1 MNLAPQEISLDV
13 LREKYCKGEEST
25 VDDVR
30 RRVASALA
38 AVEESPESWEPYFY
52 DAQLRGVVLAG
63 RINSAAGT
71 ELTATLINCFVQP
84 VGDSISGPDA
94 AGYPGIFI
102 ALREAAETMRRGGG
116 VGYDFSRIRP
126 KGSVVNSTHS
136 EASGP
141 VSYMQIFDSS
151 CATVQS
157 AGARRGAQMGIL
169 RIDHPDIDEFI
180 HAKYQERT
188 LSNFNLSIAVPDTF
202 MRALEGDCDYELVHA
217 VPPGKRLARER
228 PVERRAD
235 GLHVYR
241 RVRARDLW
249 DRVMRSTYDH
259 GEPGVVFVDRIH
271 EDNNLHYCERIE
283 ATNPCAE
290 EPLPPYGCCCLGSIN
305 LAALISEPF
314 TERAAFDF
322 HEFRRLIP
330 VAVRMLDNVLDA
342 TSWPLPEQHREA
354 MAKRRIGLGILGL
367 GDALIMLGM
376 RYDSEEGRSI
386 AREIAR
392 ILRDCAYLASA
403 ELAAERRPF
412 PRFEAEPYLASG
424 FAKRLPENLR
434 TLIAAQGIRNS
445 HLLAI
450 APTGTIT
457 LAFADNVSNGIEP
470 AFAPS
475 THRRRRTL
483 DGGTAKQTV
492 FDHAYRVYQSLMG
505 EAAGLPPAFI
515 SAREMSA
522 LDHARMVT
530 AVQPFI
536 DSGISKTVNIPRDYP
551 FEEFKDLYTIAWR
564 EGAKSL
570 ATFRENPIT
579 GMILSAAN
587 PSGPV
592 SRLLPSDLDQSE
604 QDRRIVLDSVP
615 TPTLNSLRWPRR
627 PELPNGNPSYCYT
640 VRHPNG
646 SKYALFIGHVEN
658 GERCPFEVWVGGLEA
673 PRGLNALAINLSY
686 DMYARDRAWLKR
698 KLDVLATCSS
708 PGEAFELPM
717 PPNGERRRVPSLV
730 AAMAVLLEHR
740 CRELGAFDELGDA
753 PILGA
758 LMSTKEPKTGTDGTM
773 SWTVDIVNEQM
784 GEAFTLGL
792 KELALPRG
800 ERLERRPYSLW
811 LKGRYPQPLDGLCE
825 ALSLDMRVIDPAWIG
840 KKLRELLSYAEPRG
854 EFFAPVPGE
863 SRQAC
868 FPSTVA
874 YVARLIIHRFSML
887 GILDERGLPIEPMG
901 VLEAPPQRELRLVR
915 SLNAMET
922 LPGRCCRAC
931 GDYAVIKADG
941 CERCTSCGQI
951 GACG

>member
-30 RRVASALA
+30 RRVAHALA
-38 AVEESPESWEPYFY
+38 AVENSPEAWEPHFY
-52 DAQLRGVVLAG
+52 DAQLRGVVMAG

-71 ELTATLINCFVQP
+71 ELAATLINCFVQP

-94 AGYPGIFI
+94 AGYPGIFN

-126 KGSVVNSTHS
+126 KGACVSSTHS

-169 RIDHPDIDEFI
+169 RVDHPDIDEFI
-180 HAKYQERT
+180 AAKYQQRA
-188 LSNFNLSIAVPDTF
+188 LSNFNLSIAVPDAF
-202 MRALEGDCDYELVHA
+202 MRALDADTDFELVHA
-217 VPPGKRLARER
+217 VRPSERLARER
-228 PVERRAD
+228 AIERRAD
-235 GLHVYR
+235 GLYVYQ

-259 GEPGVVFVDRIH
+259 GEPGVVFVDRIN

-305 LAALISEPF
+305 LAALITEPF
-314 TERAAFDF
+314 TERAAVNY

-367 GDALIMLGM
+367 GDALIMLGV
-376 RYDSEEGRSI
+376 RYDSERGR
-386 AREIAR
+386 ALAAELLR

-412 PRFEAEPYLASG
+412 PRFEAGAYLASG
-424 FAKRLPENLR
+424 FAKRLPENIR
-434 TLIAAQGIRNS
+434 SLIAAQGIRNS

-470 AFAPS
+470 AFAPT

-483 DGGTAKQTV
+483 EGGMANQAV
-492 FDHAYRVYQSLMG
+492 FDHAYRVYQALKG
-505 EAAGLPPAFI
+505 DEAGLPPAFI

-522 LDHARMVT
+522 LDHARMVA

-551 FEEFKDLYTIAWR
+551 FEDFKDLYTIAWR

-570 ATFRENPIT
+570 ATFRENAIT
-579 GMILSAAN
+579 GVILS
-587 PSGPV
+587 PV
-592 SRLLPSDLDQSE
+592 KASAPASRLLPSDLDQRE
-604 QDRRIVLDSVP
+604 QDHRIVLDSVP

-627 PELPNGNPSYCYT
+627 PDLPNGNPSYCYT

-646 SKYALFIGHVEN
+646 AKYALFIGHVEN
-658 GERCPFEVWVGGLEA
+658 GARCPFEVWVGGLEA

-698 KLDVLATCSS
+698 KLEVLAACSS
-708 PGEAFELPM
+708 PGEAFELRM
-717 PPNGERRRVPSLV
+717 PPTGAPRRVPSLV
-730 AAMAVLLEHR
+730 AAMALLLEHR
-740 CRELGAFDELGDA
+740 CRELGAFDDLGET
-753 PILGA
+753 PILDA
-758 LMSTKEPKTGTDGTM
+758 LMSAKEPKTGHRWDD
-773 SWTVDIVNEQM
+773 V
-784 GEAFTLGL
+784 
-792 KELALPRG
+792 
-800 ERLERRPYSLW
+800 
-811 LKGRYPQPLDGLCE
+811 LDGG
-825 ALSLDMRVIDPAWIG
+825 R
-840 KKLRELLSYAEPRG
+840 RER
-854 EFFAPVPGE
+854 
-863 SRQAC
+863 
-868 FPSTVA
+868 
-874 YVARLIIHRFSML
+874 
-887 GILDERGLPIEPMG
+887 
-901 VLEAPPQRELRLVR
+901 
-915 SLNAMET
+915 
-922 LPGRCCRAC
+922 
-931 GDYAVIKADG
+931 ADG
-941 CERCTSCGQI
+941 
-951 GACG
+951 

>member
-30 RRVASALA
+30 RRVARALA
-38 AVEESPESWEPYFY
+38 AVENSPASWEPIFY
-52 DAQLRGVVLAG
+52 DAQKRGVVMAG

-71 ELTATLINCFVQP
+71 DLSATLINCFVQP

-94 AGYPGIFI
+94 TGYPGIFI

-126 KGSVVNSTHS
+126 KGAVVSSTQS

-141 VSYMQIFDSS
+141 VSYMRIFDSS
-151 CATVQS
+151 CETVQS

-169 RIDHPDIDEFI
+169 RVDHPDVDEFI
-180 HAKYQERT
+180 RAKYEARA
-188 LSNFNLSIAVPDTF
+188 LSNFNLSLAVPDSF
-202 MRALEGDCDYELVHA
+202 MKALEADEQFELVHA
-217 VPPGKRLARER
+217 VAPSNRLAQER
-228 PVERRAD
+228 NIERRAD
-235 GLHVYR
+235 GLYVYQ
-241 RVRARDLW
+241 RVRARELW

-259 GEPGVVFVDRIH
+259 GEPGVVFIDRIH
-271 EDNNLHYCERIE
+271 EDNNLHYCERID

-290 EPLPPYGCCCLGSIN
+290 EPLPPYGCCCLASIN
-305 LAALISEPF
+305 LAALITEPF
-314 TERAAFDF
+314 TERAAFS
-322 HEFRRLIP
+322 HQEYRRLIP

-354 MAKRRIGLGILGL
+354 MAKRRIGLGVLGL
-367 GDALIMLGM
+367 GDALIMLGV
-376 RYDSEEGRSI
+376 RYDSEEGRKL
-386 AREIAR
+386 AGQWVRM
-392 ILRDCAYLASA
+392 LRDCAYTAST

-412 PRFEAEPYLASG
+412 PRFEANAYLASG
-424 FAKRLPENLR
+424 FVNRLPENVR
-434 TLIAAQGIRNS
+434 GLIAAHGIRNS

-457 LAFADNVSNGIEP
+457 LAFADNASNGIEP

-475 THRRRRTL
+475 THRRRRQL
-483 DGGTAKQTV
+483 DGGTTQQIV
-492 FDHAYRVYQSLMG
+492 LDHAYRVYQSLMG
-505 EAAGLPPAFI
+505 AAAGLPPAFI
-515 SAREMSA
+515 SAREMTA

-536 DSGISKTVNIPRDYP
+536 DSGISKTVNIPREYP
-551 FEEFKDLYTIAWR
+551 FEQFKDLYTIAWR

-579 GMILSAAN
+579 GVILSTAETAAAT
-587 PSGPV
+587 

-604 QDRRIVLDSVP
+604 KDHRIVLDAVP

-627 PELPNGNPSYCYT
+627 PELPNGNPSYTYT

-658 GERCPFEVWVGGLEA
+658 GERLPFEVWVGGLEA

-698 KLDVLATCSS
+698 KLDVLACCSS
-708 PGEAFELPM
+708 PGEAFDLPM
-717 PPNGERRRVPSLV
+717 PPKGEARRVPSLV

-740 CRELGAFDELGDA
+740 CRELGAFDDLGQT
-753 PILGA
+753 PILDA
-758 LMSTKEPKTGTDGTM
+758 LMSAREPKTGTDGTM
-773 SWTVDIVNEQM
+773 SWTVDVVNEPM

-792 KELALPRG
+792 KELVLPQGDRF
-800 ERLERRPYSLW
+800 ERRPYAMW
-811 LKGRYPQPLDGLCE
+811 LKGRYPQALDGLCE
-825 ALSLDMRVIDPAWIG
+825 ALSLDMRIIDPAWIA
-840 KKLRELLSYAEPRG
+840 KKLRELLNYAEPRG
-854 EFFAPVPGE
+854 EFLAPVPGE
-863 SRQAC
+863 KRQTC
-868 FPSTVA
+868 YPSTVA
-874 YVARLIIHRFSML
+874 YIARLVIHRFSRL
-887 GILDERGLPIEPMG
+887 GLLDERGLPIEPMG
-901 VLEAPPQRELRLVR
+901 VLEAPPQRELRLVH
-915 SLNAMET
+915 SVGAMEAM
-922 LPGRCCRAC
+922 PGVLCRSC
-931 GDYAVIKADG
+931 GDYAVVRSDG
-941 CERCTSCGQI
+941 CERCTSCGEI